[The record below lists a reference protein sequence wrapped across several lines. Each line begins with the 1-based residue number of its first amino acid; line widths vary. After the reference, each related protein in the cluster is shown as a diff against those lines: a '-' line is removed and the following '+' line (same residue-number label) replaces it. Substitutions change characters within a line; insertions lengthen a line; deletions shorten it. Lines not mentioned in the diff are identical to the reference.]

1 MILALSCVAAT
12 STRSV
17 SRSKIA
23 RLYTMSSTAAA
34 EPLATTV
41 SIDPAREFTWNAATE
56 SKHYTLHT
64 KPHKFATPEEERAWA
79 RTQTKTC
86 SKCKQLLPLSYFN
99 GNTSGADPFDRDGYR
114 LRRPEC
120 RTCTKEA
127 GAGKAAA
134 TAAAKRL
141 GMSAKAPAGTP
152 CELCAATD
160 RIVFDHDH
168 VTNTFRGW
176 LCDPCNRSMG
186 VLGDSVE
193 GLMRALNYLNKSTG
207 LRLQVDS
214 SGTVISVA
222 SGSAAAAPAPAAAG
236 AGVASAAAAAAT

>member
-1 MILALSCVAAT
+1 MILASC
-12 STRSV
+12 
-17 SRSKIA
+17 RSKIA
-23 RLYTMSSTAAA
+23 RLYTMSAHAVVPTAAKTA
-34 EPLATTV
+34 
-41 SIDPAREFTWNAATE
+41 IDPTREFTWNAATE

-134 TAAAKRL
+134 CAAAKRL

-152 CELCAATD
+152 CELCASTD

-193 GLMRALNYLNKSTG
+193 GLLRALNYLNKSTG

-214 SGTVISVA
+214 SGTVIS
-222 SGSAAAAPAPAAAG
+222 AARGAPAPAAAG
-236 AGVASAAAAAAT
+236 AGSASVAAAAAT